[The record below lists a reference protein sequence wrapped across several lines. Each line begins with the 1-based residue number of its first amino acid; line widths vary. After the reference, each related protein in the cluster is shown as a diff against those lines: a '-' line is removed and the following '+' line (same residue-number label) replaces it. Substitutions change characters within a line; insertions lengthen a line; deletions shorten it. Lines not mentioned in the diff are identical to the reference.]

1 MENMQSGFKVL
12 GKYFLCVILCFFTFF
27 SFAAIFSMMDNTKD
41 AYTATVYELKEV
53 ETYTYNEAD
62 GDDKKKADFEAK
74 GYLVKTDEKTEGGYV
89 ATVYELGEEIDAY
102 VHEYTNGKDNKKAD
116 YEKQGYL
123 IKTAEFNILQGGP
136 FIVYLVIAQTVSLI
150 FFVIMVPR
158 EVYRMGSRDINRVSR
173 GEVREDK
180 LRGLKIGL
188 VPSACSLFSYVCLLL
203 FKCDLLASGHFIYQ
217 YFNYYSFGYQTLIFG
232 GDPKAPVFSTL
243 SMVLAFLPVLLPAI
257 VCWAGYLLGYK
268 DINLYEKTVYKK
280 KKEEN

>member
-41 AYTATVYELKEV
+41 AYSAYVYELKEV
-53 ETYTYNEAD
+53 ETYTYKESD
-62 GDDKKKADFEAK
+62 GDDKKKADFEAE
-74 GYLVKTDEKTEGGYV
+74 GYLVKTDEKTEDGYI

-102 VHEYTNGKDNKKAD
+102 VHKYSDGKDVKKAE
-116 YEKQGYL
+116 YEKDGCL
-123 IKTAEFNILQGGP
+123 VTVAEFNILQGGP
-136 FIVYLVIAQTVSLI
+136 FIVYLVFAQAISLI

-173 GEVREDK
+173 GEVKEDK

-188 VPSACSLFSYVCLLL
+188 VPSVCSLFSYICLLL
-203 FKCDLLASGHFIYQ
+203 FKFDILASGHFIYQ

-232 GDPKAPVFSTL
+232 GDPKAPVFSAL
-243 SMVLAFLPVLLPAI
+243 SMVLAFLPVVLPAL
-257 VCWAGYLLGYK
+257 VCWVAYLLGYK
-268 DINLYEKTVYKK
+268 DINLYKKTVYKK